1 MADDRSVRGRRRT
14 WILLLGVLLA
24 AGAAF
29 WIARRPAPDGADA
42 PGTPASQA
50 AEGSGDT
57 AEPVRDFTEWA
68 ATTRSAAADAPLEPD
83 AIAEGLR
90 RLAGA
95 LGARGTDRPELLV
108 DLRVAAEHVVLNP
121 TSPDVAATVRD
132 TLIAAAAAIP
142 APPAASGPTPQ
153 AAAEGIKPDA
163 PLTTQ
168 PAAIRTFFQAA
179 ADALAGA

>member
-1 MADDRSVRGRRRT
+1 MADDRPGRGGLRT
-14 WILLLGVLLA
+14 WILVIGVLLA

-29 WIARRPAPDGADA
+29 WIARRPVPEGADA
-42 PGTPASQA
+42 PGTPAGQA
-50 AEGSGDT
+50 ASGS
-57 AEPVRDFTEWA
+57 AENADPVRDFTDWA
-68 ATTRSAAADAPLEPD
+68 ATTRSGAADAPLEPD
-83 AIAEGLR
+83 TIAEGLR

-121 TSPDVAATVRD
+121 TSPDVAATVRE

-142 APPAASGPTPQ
+142 AASAPSGPTPQ
-153 AAAEGIKPDA
+153 AAAEDITPDM

-168 PAAIRTFFQAA
+168 PAAIRMFFQAA
-179 ADALAGA
+179 ADALAAA